1 MKLKIGV
8 DIHGVATD
16 ATEFFVEFTK
26 TMVDAGHEVHILT
39 GPPLE
44 KARVEVQSLG
54 LSYTH
59 LFSIADYHKEVGTEM
74 TWDAKGHPFMG
85 DYEWD
90 KTKADYCLREG
101 IHLHIDDSDSY
112 NYFFKT
118 PYARFYSKNKRE
130 HYVKKE

>member
-16 ATEFFVEFTK
+16 STEFFVEFTR
-26 TMVDAGHEVHILT
+26 TMVEAGHEVHILS
-39 GPPLE
+39 GPPIDLI
-44 KARVEVQSLG
+44 KVEIEQLG
-54 LSYTH
+54 LYYTH
-59 LFSIADYHKEVGTEM
+59 IFSISSFHQENGTPM
-74 TWDAKGHPFMG
+74 TWDDGHPFMD

-101 IHLHIDDSDSY
+101 IHLHIDDSDAY

-118 PYARFYSKNKRE
+118 PYARFYSKNKRD
-130 HYVKKE
+130 HYVKKN